1 MHAPYQTRML
11 LSDVVVNEYSR
22 LWIYLEKKQSIFTAR
37 RYASAVYA
45 VVVSLS
51 ICLSH
56 GRIVPELLNIGSHQ
70 QAVRQPMDSSF
81 MMQDISAKFRRRHP
95 LWGAKKRW
103 DRFQSAIFDQYLYFS
118 EMVQDRDRNIVTME
132 R

>member
-51 ICLSH
+51 ICLSVTRPYCTRTAKHRITPASRTTAH
-56 GRIVPELLNIGSHQ
+56 G
-70 QAVRQPMDSSF
+70 F
-81 MMQDISAKFRRRHP
+81 
-95 LWGAKKRW
+95 
-103 DRFQSAIFDQYLYFS
+103 
-118 EMVQDRDRNIVTME
+118 
-132 R
+132 